1 MIDVTTHVMMQET
14 HERMQVNGISLHDR
28 IVIYAALLNSTLAQF
43 DDPTVT
49 KLYAMDV
56 ITSVSEAVRRSD
68 RNDQK

>member
-49 KLYAMDV
+49 KLYAMDA
-56 ITSVSEAVRRSD
+56 ITSISATVMRSKH
-68 RNDQK
+68 NDQE